1 MIRKSRSIP
10 SPPSRRPRRWRR
22 RSWRTRRRRR
32 PISSRKR
39 RRMRS
44 KASSKRS
51 SDALNESGRLRPRK
65 SLGQNF
71 LRDDRIARKIVDAVG
86 PRPGDVV
93 LEIGP
98 GEGALTKHLAASGAR
113 LVLVELDE
121 RAVLQMR
128 GLYEGAGVQVLHQ
141 DVLTVDLDLL
151 ADSMSTERLRVVGN
165 IPYYITSPILFHV
178 LDNRRR
184 VRDLTMMVQREVA
197 RRLAAVPRTKAYGI
211 LSVFCQLFADVEILF
226 DVQPGS
232 FHPRPDVTSSVV
244 RLMMLDGPRFAL
256 RDEQFFRG
264 MVRSVFG
271 KLRKTLRNALRYF
284 LDDDPAAAVPDAS
297 ILQRRPEDL

>member
-1 MIRKSRSIP
+1 M
-10 SPPSRRPRRWRR
+10 
-22 RSWRTRRRRR
+22 
-32 PISSRKR
+32 SSTT
-39 RRMRS
+39 
-44 KASSKRS
+44 SSKRR
-51 SDALNESGRLRPRK
+51 SDALDGSGRLRPRK
-65 SLGQNF
+65 WLGQNF

-86 PRPGDVV
+86 PRPEEVIV
-93 LEIGP
+93 EIGP
-98 GEGALTKHLAASGAR
+98 GEGALTKHLAASGAK

-121 RAVLQMR
+121 RAVKPLQQAYPGPR
-128 GLYEGAGVQVLHQ
+128 VQVLHQ
-141 DVLTVDLDLL
+141 DVLTVDFDGL
-151 ADSMSTERLRVVGN
+151 AAATGAERLRIVGN

-211 LSVFCQLFADVEILF
+211 LSVFCQLFADVRVLF

-244 RLMMLDGPRFAL
+244 QLVMLDAPRFVL

-264 MVRSVFG
+264 MVRAVFG
-271 KLRKTLRNALRYF
+271 KRRKTLRNALRYVV
-284 LDDDPAAAVPDAS
+284 DDGAVAAVPDAS
-297 ILQRRPEDL
+297 MLRRRPEDLTIEECVELSNALYEHTHSTIRGR

>member
-1 MIRKSRSIP
+1 M
-10 SPPSRRPRRWRR
+10 
-22 RSWRTRRRRR
+22 
-32 PISSRKR
+32 
-39 RRMRS
+39 
-44 KASSKRS
+44 
-51 SDALNESGRLRPRK
+51 NEPAHLRPRK

-71 LRDDRIARKIVDAVG
+71 LRDERIARKIVDAVA
-86 PRPGDVV
+86 PSSDDVV

-98 GEGALTKHLAASGAR
+98 GEGALTKFLVSSGAR
-113 LVLVELDE
+113 LILVELDE
-121 RAVLQMR
+121 RAIGRLR
-128 GLYEGAGVQVLHQ
+128 ELYERPGVQVLHQ
-141 DVLTVDLDLL
+141 DVLSVDLDAL
-151 ADSMSTERLRVVGN
+151 AAAAGTERLRVVGN

-178 LDNRRR
+178 LDNRHR

-197 RRLAAVPRTKAYGI
+197 RRLAAVPQTKAYGI

-244 RLMMLDGPRFAL
+244 RLAMLDGPRYVL

-271 KLRKTLRNALRYF
+271 KRRKTLRNALRYF
-284 LDDDPAAAVPDAS
+284 VDDDPAAAVPDVS
-297 ILQRRPEDL
+297 ILQRRPEDLTVEETVELSNVLYEHYHQSHHSRPTG

>member
-1 MIRKSRSIP
+1 
-10 SPPSRRPRRWRR
+10 
-22 RSWRTRRRRR
+22 
-32 PISSRKR
+32 
-39 RRMRS
+39 MRS

-51 SDALNESGRLRPRK
+51 SALGGSGHLRPRK

-71 LRDDRIARKIVDAVG
+71 LRDDRIARKIVDAVD

-98 GEGALTKHLAASGAR
+98 GEGALTKHLAASDAS

-121 RAVLQMR
+121 RAVERIR
-128 GLYEGAGVQVLHQ
+128 GLYEGPRVRVLHQ
-141 DVLTVDLDLL
+141 DVLTVDLDAL
-151 ADSMSTERLRVVGN
+151 AGAMGTERLRVVGN

-184 VRDLTMMVQREVA
+184 VRDLTMTVQREVA
-197 RRLAAVPRTKAYGI
+197 RRLAAAPRTKAYGI
-211 LSVFCQLFADVEILF
+211 LSVFCQLFADVKILF

-244 RLMMLDGPRFAL
+244 RLVMLDGPRYAL

-271 KLRKTLRNALRYF
+271 KRRKTLRNALRYF
-284 LDDDPAAAVPDAS
+284 IDDDPAAAVPDAS
-297 ILQRRPEDL
+297 LLQRRPEDLTIEECVELGNVLYEYTRHENRTL

>member
-1 MIRKSRSIP
+1 
-10 SPPSRRPRRWRR
+10 
-22 RSWRTRRRRR
+22 
-32 PISSRKR
+32 
-39 RRMRS
+39 MRS
-44 KASSKRS
+44 KASLRRS
-51 SDALNESGRLRPRK
+51 NNALDASGRLRPRK

-71 LRDDRIARKIVDAVG
+71 LRDDRIARKIVDAMA
-86 PRPGDVV
+86 PLPGDAV

-98 GEGALTKHLAASGAR
+98 GEGALTEHLVTTGAK

-121 RAVLQMR
+121 RAVVRMR
-128 GLYEGAGVQVLHQ
+128 EQYEASGVQVLHQ
-141 DVLTVDLDLL
+141 DVLTVDLDAL
-151 ADSMSTERLRVVGN
+151 AAAMSVERLRVVGN
-165 IPYYITSPILFHV
+165 IPYYITTPILFHV

-211 LSVFCQLFADVEILF
+211 LSVFCQLFADVKILF

-244 RLMMLDGPRFAL
+244 RLVMLDSPRYEL

-271 KLRKTLRNALRYF
+271 KRRKTLRNALRYF
-284 LDDDPAAAVPDAS
+284 LDGDPAEALTDSAV
-297 ILQRRPEDL
+297 LQCRPEDLTVEETVQLSNALFDHVKRNTPSRSSGE

>member
-1 MIRKSRSIP
+1 MH
-10 SPPSRRPRRWRR
+10 
-22 RSWRTRRRRR
+22 
-32 PISSRKR
+32 
-39 RRMRS
+39 S

-51 SDALNESGRLRPRK
+51 NSAFDASGRLRPRK

-71 LRDDRIARKIVDAVG
+71 LRDERIARKIVDAVD
-86 PRPGDVV
+86 PRPEDVV

-98 GEGALTKHLAASGAR
+98 GEGALTKHLAATGAR

-121 RAVLQMR
+121 RAVVRMR
-128 GLYEGAGVQVLHQ
+128 ESYESPRVQVLHQ
-141 DVLTVDLDLL
+141 DVLTVDWDAL
-151 ADSMSTERLRVVGN
+151 AASTGTERLRVVGN

-178 LDNRRR
+178 LDHRRR

-211 LSVFCQLFADVEILF
+211 LSVFCQLFADVEVLF

-244 RLMMLDGPRFAL
+244 RLVMLDGPRYAL

-271 KLRKTLRNALRYF
+271 KRRKTLRNALRYF
-284 LDDDPAAAVPDAS
+284 IDIDPAAAVPDVS
-297 ILQRRPEDL
+297 ILQCRPEDLTVEETVELSNALFEHVHHDTQSRSSGG

>member
-1 MIRKSRSIP
+1 MP
-10 SPPSRRPRRWRR
+10 QMEP
-22 RSWRTRRRRR
+22 
-32 PISSRKR
+32 
-39 RRMRS
+39 
-44 KASSKRS
+44 AH
-51 SDALNESGRLRPRK
+51 LRPK
-65 SLGQNF
+65 KGLGQNF
-71 LRDDRIARKIVDAVG
+71 LRDDRIARKIVDALD

-98 GEGALTKHLAASGAR
+98 GEGALTKHLVASGAK

-121 RAVLQMR
+121 RAVARMR
-128 GLYEGAGVQVLHQ
+128 VLYERLGVRVIHQ
-141 DVLTVDLDLL
+141 DVLTVDLNTL
-151 ADSMSTERLRVVGN
+151 AASAGTERLRVVGN

-178 LDNRRR
+178 LDNRHR

-244 RLMMLDGPRFAL
+244 RLVMLDGPRYAL

-271 KLRKTLRNALRYF
+271 KRRKTLRNALRYF
-284 LDDDPAAAVPDAS
+284 IDDDPAAAVPDVS
-297 ILQRRPEDL
+297 ILQRRPEDLTLQETVELSNVLFKHIHDDIHSRSSG

>member
-1 MIRKSRSIP
+1 
-10 SPPSRRPRRWRR
+10 
-22 RSWRTRRRRR
+22 
-32 PISSRKR
+32 
-39 RRMRS
+39 MRS
-44 KASSKRS
+44 KASSKS
-51 SDALNESGRLRPRK
+51 NNDALDESGRLRPRK

-71 LRDDRIARKIVDAVG
+71 LRDDRIARKIVDAVHPG
-86 PRPGDVV
+86 PGDVV

-98 GEGALTKHLAASGAR
+98 GEGALTRHLAASGAK

-121 RAVLQMR
+121 RAVTRMR
-128 GLYEGAGVQVLHQ
+128 GLYEGPGVQVLHQ
-141 DVLTVDLDLL
+141 DILTVDLDAL
-151 ADSMSTERLRVVGN
+151 AVALSTERLRVVGN

-184 VRDLTMMVQREVA
+184 VRDLTMMMQKEVA

-244 RLMMLDGPRFAL
+244 RLVMLDSPRYAL
-256 RDEQFFRG
+256 RDERFFRR

-271 KLRKTLRNALRYF
+271 KRRKTLRNALRYF
-284 LDDDPAAAVPDAS
+284 LDDDPAAAVADS
-297 ILQRRPEDL
+297 SFLQRRPEDLTVEECVELSNALYEHAHDRLHPRESG

>member
-1 MIRKSRSIP
+1 MIRRS
-10 SPPSRRPRRWRR
+10 SSTRSPRRRRLKGWRR
-22 RSWRTRRRRR
+22 RRSRRRQRRR

-39 RRMRS
+39 QRMRS
-44 KASSKRS
+44 KASSRRS
-51 SDALNESGRLRPRK
+51 SSVPDDSGHLRPKK

-71 LRDDRIARKIVDAVG
+71 LRDDRIARKIVDAVA

-93 LEIGP
+93 LEFGP
-98 GEGALTKHLAASGAR
+98 GEGALTGHLVASGAE
-113 LVLVELDE
+113 LILVELDKRSVMRIRALSE
-121 RAVLQMR
+121 RP
-128 GLYEGAGVQVLHQ
+128 GVQVRHQ
-141 DVLTVDLDLL
+141 HVLTVDLDGL
-151 ADSMSTERLRVVGN
+151 AAAAGTERLRVVGN

-184 VRDLTMMVQREVA
+184 VRDLTTMVQKEVA
-197 RRLAAVPRTKAYGI
+197 RRLVAVPRTKAYGI
-211 LSVFCQLFADVEILF
+211 VSVFCQLFADVEILF

-244 RLMMLDGPRFAL
+244 RLVMLDGPRYAL

-271 KLRKTLRNALRYF
+271 KRRKTLRNALRYF
-284 LDDDPAAAVPDAS
+284 IDDDPAAAVQDV
-297 ILQRRPEDL
+297 

>member
-1 MIRKSRSIP
+1 MH
-10 SPPSRRPRRWRR
+10 
-22 RSWRTRRRRR
+22 
-32 PISSRKR
+32 
-39 RRMRS
+39 S
-44 KASSKRS
+44 KASSKRNS
-51 SDALNESGRLRPRK
+51 NALDESGRLRPRK

-71 LRDDRIARKIVDAVG
+71 LRDNRIARKIVDAVD
-86 PRPGDVV
+86 PRPEDVV

-98 GEGALTKHLAASGAR
+98 GEGALTQHLVASGAK

-121 RAVLQMR
+121 RAVARMQ
-128 GLYEGAGVQVLHQ
+128 GLYGSSDVRVLHQ
-141 DVLTVDLDLL
+141 DVLTVDFDAL
-151 ADSMSTERLRVVGN
+151 AAAMGTERLRVVGN

-184 VRDLTMMVQREVA
+184 VKDLTMMVQREVA
-197 RRLAAVPRTKAYGI
+197 RRMAAVPRTKAYGI

-244 RLMMLDGPRFAL
+244 RLVMLDGPRYAV

-271 KLRKTLRNALRYF
+271 KRRKTLRNALRYF
-284 LDDDPAAAVPDAS
+284 LNDDPVAAVPDAS
-297 ILQRRPEDL
+297 ILRRRPEDLTIEECVALSNVLYERRHHILPSR